1 MSHCLVDFLKKT
13 NLLFCMC
20 VYTCIKMYA
29 YPHMYT
35 LVPEKAEEDVGYHGA
50 GVKVLLSLLLGT
62 VLCKSN
68 TCS

>member
-1 MSHCLVDFLKKT
+1 
-13 NLLFCMC
+13 MC

-68 TCS
+68 MCS